1 MGEIVAG
8 FGVPHTP
15 MFPALV
21 KRDGPQCETAQL
33 YRAVAGHLDAI
44 KPDAL
49 VVFDSDHLNT
59 FFLNNYPNL
68 SIGVT
73 DQTTGP
79 NDGTPELPPYTVPV
93 SEDLA
98 GRLYS
103 FGLQSGFDLSLA
115 QEFDVDHSILVP
127 LHFLTPHMQLPI
139 VPVFING
146 VVHPLP
152 AARRCFALG
161 QMVRT
166 AVEALP
172 ASSKVAVLAS
182 GSFSLDVGGHL
193 SPRGQFAGTPDVGW
207 GDTVLGHLQNG
218 RINELLNEADES
230 RSIALA
236 AYQEGATPLL
246 AVLDAQRTR
255 SEVRQQY
262 FRTLFDYQVS
272 LIDLELAVGKELQ

>member
-21 KRDGPQCETAQL
+21 KREGPQCETAQL
-33 YRAVAGHLDAI
+33 YRAVAGHLEAI

-79 NDGTPELPPYTVPV
+79 NDGTPELPQYTVPV

-103 FGLQSGFDLSLA
+103 FGLQSGFDRSPRSSTSITPSWCRCISSPRTCGSPSCRCSSTASSIRCRPPGAALPSARWSA
-115 QEFDVDHSILVP
+115 QRW
-127 LHFLTPHMQLPI
+127 
-139 VPVFING
+139 
-146 VVHPLP
+146 
-152 AARRCFALG
+152 RRC
-161 QMVRT
+161 
-166 AVEALP
+166 P
-172 ASSKVAVLAS
+172 
-182 GSFSLDVGGHL
+182 
-193 SPRGQFAGTPDVGW
+193 
-207 GDTVLGHLQNG
+207 
-218 RINELLNEADES
+218 
-230 RSIALA
+230 
-236 AYQEGATPLL
+236 
-246 AVLDAQRTR
+246 
-255 SEVRQQY
+255 
-262 FRTLFDYQVS
+262 
-272 LIDLELAVGKELQ
+272 